1 MMSLSSPLRMKLH
14 LEGIFDLRLLI
25 LELLIKDPVALDSQ
39 FSSSSLKLLED
50 AGEFVIGIS
59 FYS

>member
-39 FSSSSLKLLED
+39 FSSSSLKLRED